1 MASWVMHLS
10 LTIGSL
16 FSVHSKVVRDLSQ
29 ALHKIAGDIKAM
41 RIRGASEIARVVSEG
56 LLLAAKNSREQT
68 AEGFTLD
75 VERAA
80 RILIDTRP
88 TAVSLS
94 NAIRFVIHRLRE
106 TRRHTSDVEIL
117 RDSTIQACKEF
128 IENSKLAARKIAEIG
143 SNRISSGD
151 VLMTHCQSSVVALI
165 MKTAWAKGKKIK
177 VYVTETRPRFQ
188 GRITARLLSEAG
200 IQVILIPDSAARHFM
215 NKVDKVIVG
224 ADAVA
229 ANGALVNKIGTS
241 MIALAAH
248 ESRTPFLVAAESY
261 KFSPETMFGE
271 LVKIEER
278 DASEVI
284 SRTALKKLK
293 NVSVANPAF
302 DVTPPEYI
310 DLILTERGIIP
321 PQGAILLMQQVF
333 GIITTE
339 ELKEFQTYE
348 LREES

>member
-1 MASWVMHLS
+1 M
-10 LTIGSL
+10 
-16 FSVHSKVVRDLSQ
+16 SQ
-29 ALHKIAGDIKAM
+29 EIHRIARDIKTM
-41 RIRGASEIARVVSEG
+41 KIRGASEIARAVAEG
-56 LLLAAKNSREQT
+56 LLLTAKCSNQQT
-68 AEGFTLD
+68 PEGFIAEIEKTGK
-75 VERAA
+75 
-80 RILIDTRP
+80 ILIDTRP
-88 TAVSLS
+88 TAVSLP

-106 TRRHTSDVEIL
+106 TRKHSSDVETL
-117 RDSTIQACKEF
+117 RDSTIRACNEF
-128 IENSKLAARKIAEIG
+128 IQNSRVAARRIAEIG
-143 SNRISSGD
+143 SNRISDGD
-151 VLMTHCQSSVVALI
+151 VLMTHCQSSAVALI
-165 MKTAWAKGKKIK
+165 MKTASAKGKRIK

-188 GRITARLLSEAG
+188 GRITAKILSQAG
-200 IQVILIPDSAARHFM
+200 IPVILIPDSATRHFM

-241 MIALAAH
+241 MMALAAH

-284 SRTALKKLK
+284 SLSELRKMR
-293 NVSVANPAF
+293 NVSVGNPAF

-310 DLILTERGIIP
+310 DLILTEMGIIP
-321 PQGAILLMQQVF
+321 PQGAILLIQQVF
-333 GIITTE
+333 GVITPE